1 MSRSEDCWCSLRSAQ
16 WCFLLLSEP
25 MGPNASWIDLCRWV
39 TKHTHTHLS
48 IAILT
53 CWYNMVQWLSYSYQK
68 YTLLHSS
75 SQFTDM
81 KRRAKQRLEKKNV
94 YNYCL
99 HVCGIALEE
108 WKEKPALI
116 SCPEPVRFPG
126 SPTLDEIVNYLRPC
140 FPQQVPPHGVQENKL
155 ATWTWTIIT
164 VALNFEGS
172 FSLRQFQEFL
182 PNEYAGSR
190 ALRCMDGL
198 SWLIDAYWKV

>member
-1 MSRSEDCWCSLRSAQ
+1 
-16 WCFLLLSEP
+16 
-25 MGPNASWIDLCRWV
+25 
-39 TKHTHTHLS
+39 
-48 IAILT
+48 
-53 CWYNMVQWLSYSYQK
+53 
-68 YTLLHSS
+68 
-75 SQFTDM
+75 M

-155 ATWTWTIIT
+155 AT
-164 VALNFEGS
+164 
-172 FSLRQFQEFL
+172 
-182 PNEYAGSR
+182 
-190 ALRCMDGL
+190 
-198 SWLIDAYWKV
+198 